1 MKRTIVYCIMA
12 LCLASVVRADSTIQ
26 SVQEALKNQKVY
38 YGKITGEK
46 NAETTAA
53 IRRYQIRNG
62 LQVTGEV
69 NPETLH
75 SLNVNSDS
83 GSSKSAVAQSNSG
96 RAEHAAKLAQDFAN
110 VDPAKQTAKADQ
122 NSAVRS
128 LSELDRSF
136 DTNPGYAGA
145 YYKSAPTR
153 TNKRMLVAELQRQLT
168 TQGYY
173 RGTTDGRYG
182 RRTAL
187 ALRAFQ
193 FSSGLPP
200 TGHLD
205 VATLNA
211 LGLSDQNIGSFESA
225 PRPDQTWIPVTKYKH
240 GRWQVKWKKYQRDE
254 GDEYGDEDGSEYGHA
269 WWNAVGQD
277 E

>member
-1 MKRTIVYCIMA
+1 MKRTIVHFIVA
-12 LCLASVVRADSTIQ
+12 LCLAGVVRADSIIQ

-46 NAETTAA
+46 NAETAAA

-75 SLNVNSDS
+75 SLNINPDS
-83 GSSKSAVAQSNSG
+83 APSKSAVAQSDNG
-96 RAEHAAKLAQDFAN
+96 RAEQNAKLAQNFGN
-110 VDPAKQTAKADQ
+110 VYHPKQSAKADQ
-122 NSAVRS
+122 NSAARP
-128 LSELDRSF
+128 LSEVDRPF
-136 DTNPGYAGA
+136 DTNPDYAGA
-145 YYKSAPTR
+145 YYNSAPTR
-153 TNKRMLVAELQRQLT
+153 TNKRMLIAELQRQLT

-173 RGTTDGRYG
+173 RGAVDGRYG

-200 TGHLD
+200 TGRLD

-211 LGLSDQNIGSFESA
+211 LGLSDQNITSFESA
-225 PRPDQTWIPVTKYKH
+225 PRPNQTWIPVTKYKH
-240 GRWQVKWKKYQRDE
+240 GRWQAKWKKYQRDE
-254 GDEYGDEDGSEYGHA
+254 GEEYGDGDAGEYGHA